1 MRHLT
6 LATPNRFR
14 AQQRAALAREREEID
29 TCILALQAGLGA
41 GSPLRAVPAGGYGAP
56 APRPAERSG
65 KVRWKRK
72 GRCAWCFLQRSPTLE
87 TFRKN
92 FAENVW
98 KLFWSAIRVV
108 FCNML
113 PQSMPQS
120 AWKDR
125 HCTVKLRA
133 DGAVL
138 SLKRRAGTLT
148 RASRLTQG
156 ATAHR
161 LPEGETAGNCNA
173 DCAVQ

>member
-1 MRHLT
+1 LT

-41 GSPLRAVPAGGYGAP
+41 GSPLLAVPAGGYGAP
-56 APRPAERSG
+56 APRPPERGG

-72 GRCAWCFLQRSPTLE
+72 RRCAWCFLQRSPTLE

-92 FAENVW
+92 FAENDL
-98 KLFWSAIRVV
+98 KLFWSVIRVV
-108 FCNML
+108 FCNVL
-113 PQSMPQS
+113 PQS

-125 HCTVKLRA
+125 LCTVKLRA
-133 DGAVL
+133 NGAVL
-138 SLKRRAGTLT
+138 SKRRAGTLT
-148 RASRLTQG
+148 RASRLTQ
-156 ATAHR
+156 ATVHR